1 MKKLKKFLFAA
12 FTVAIL
18 SCLFCQPAF
27 AAISESDVQA
37 QVDAVG
43 KEAVSGNV
51 FIWFLCAIGFLK
63 VGQKIDS
70 FLSSLGVNVGHTG
83 GSMLA
88 EAMIAA
94 RGIGG
99 IKNFSSHHFGGG
111 RNSSSTNVNANG
123 GKGSG
128 GFGAGFASG
137 GLAGVVSRKVTNS
150 AIKTATTTPGS
161 KPSGLGSLLGDAA
174 AGGIGG
180 HMYASSVSK
189 GGNFANNVIGSVAT
203 GSISQMGSI
212 SGEKAAE
219 ALHSYM
225 GYAALE
231 SGAEI
236 VPTFQNVEIGGGRIT
251 GTEVTAEHP
260 EGMEI
265 RRVDRSVNEILDGP
279 GIQLSELAAKI
290 QQLHIFFSLLIPD
303 MSHEERQLL
312 DEALVRTYNTKG
324 ITHDNASLEDP
335 AQPGQYREMPV
346 LGDLYEIL
354 KTSKETMR
362 MAHILNRLVNGSAS
376 TFNKQTNV
384 RLDNKYTVLDIS
396 SLTGDLLTVGMF
408 VALDFVWDRAKA
420 DRTEEKAIFIDECWQ
435 LLSGAGA
442 AGVRLAG
449 DFLLEIAKT
458 IRGYGG
464 ASIFASQDL
473 ADFFDL
479 DGGRFGK
486 GIINNSKTKIILN
499 LEDDEAQRVQE
510 ALHLSDAETMEI
522 THFERGHGLIS
533 TNNNNIMVEFK
544 ASPLEKD
551 LITTDRRELREIVER
566 KRREQSTSAEQQI

>member
-1 MKKLKKFLFAA
+1 MKKLKKILFAA

-18 SCLFCQPAF
+18 SCLLCQPAF

-174 AGGIGG
+174 ARGIGG

-231 SGAEI
+231 SGAEN
-236 VPTFQNVEIGGGRIT
+236 VPTFQNVEIGGGPHHRYRSNCRT
-251 GTEVTAEHP
+251 S
-260 EGMEI
+260 
-265 RRVDRSVNEILDGP
+265 RRYLLWYVPRRPICCPGRPVHHRS
-279 GIQLSELAAKI
+279 
-290 QQLHIFFSLLIPD
+290 
-303 MSHEERQLL
+303 
-312 DEALVRTYNTKG
+312 
-324 ITHDNASLEDP
+324 
-335 AQPGQYREMPV
+335 
-346 LGDLYEIL
+346 
-354 KTSKETMR
+354 
-362 MAHILNRLVNGSAS
+362 
-376 TFNKQTNV
+376 
-384 RLDNKYTVLDIS
+384 
-396 SLTGDLLTVGMF
+396 
-408 VALDFVWDRAKA
+408 
-420 DRTEEKAIFIDECWQ
+420 C
-435 LLSGAGA
+435 
-442 AGVRLAG
+442 
-449 DFLLEIAKT
+449 
-458 IRGYGG
+458 RGWY
-464 ASIFASQDL
+464 S
-473 ADFFDL
+473 
-479 DGGRFGK
+479 
-486 GIINNSKTKIILN
+486 
-499 LEDDEAQRVQE
+499 
-510 ALHLSDAETMEI
+510 
-522 THFERGHGLIS
+522 
-533 TNNNNIMVEFK
+533 MV
-544 ASPLEKD
+544 
-551 LITTDRRELREIVER
+551 
-566 KRREQSTSAEQQI
+566 